1 MPFVL
6 LLALFDGATFGLIVD
21 NRFNIDGAIFVVAL
35 MVDGFVGISV
45 LLTNLVGVVVIVVV
59 VVVVGVNGGSTK
71 FVLLTDF
78 DRFGIGITAFDV
90 TFSL

>member
-21 NRFNIDGAIFVVAL
+21 NRFNIDGAIFVVAF

-45 LLTNLVGVVVIVVV
+45 LLTNLVGVVVIVV

>member
-21 NRFNIDGAIFVVAL
+21 NRFNIDGAILVVAF

-45 LLTNLVGVVVIVVV
+45 LVGVVVIVVV

>member
-21 NRFNIDGAIFVVAL
+21 NRFNIDGAIFVVAF

-45 LLTNLVGVVVIVVV
+45 LLTNLLGVVVIVV